1 MSNILVELSNSMAA
15 AAEKAAA
22 STLLVNARRRMPASG
37 IAFAPDLVLTADHV
51 VEQEDGI
58 TVLLP
63 DGSQASASLAG
74 RDPGS
79 DLAVLRLEPGKGPLT
94 PAQAAMQASIGQLV
108 LALGRPSASG
118 IEASLGVVSAMGG
131 PLRTPL
137 GSLERYIRTDATPYP
152 GFSGG
157 PLVDAEGQVVGVNT
171 SGFGR
176 GVVLTIPSEYAW
188 KVADQLA
195 TSGSIKRGYL
205 GVRSEPVELPE
216 SAQND
221 LKRKQATGLLL
232 GSVERKS
239 PAEAAKLIVG
249 DILVAI
255 AGQPVPDH
263 DALFAHLTGAVVG
276 KSVPMQVL
284 RGGQPQVF
292 MVEVGVRP

>member
-15 AAEKAAA
+15 ATEKAAA

-58 TVLLP
+58 TILLP
-63 DGSQASASLAG
+63 DGTQAAAKLAG

-79 DLAVLRLEPGKGPLT
+79 DLAVLRLDGDKERLT
-94 PAQAAMQASIGQLV
+94 PAQPAKEARVGQLV
-108 LALGRPSASG
+108 LALGRPTDAG

-131 PLRTPL
+131 PLRTPN
-137 GSLERYIRTDATPYP
+137 GSIDKYIRTDATPYP

-176 GVVLTIPSEYAW
+176 GVVLTIPAEYAW

-195 TSGSIKRGYL
+195 RSGSVKRGYL
-205 GVRSEPVELPE
+205 GVRSEAVELPE
-216 SAQND
+216 SAQKD
-221 LKRKQATGLLL
+221 LNRKQATGLLL
-232 GSVERKS
+232 VSVEHKS
-239 PAEAAKLIVG
+239 PAETGKLIVG
-249 DILVAI
+249 DILVGI
-255 AGQPVPDH
+255 DSQPVPDH
-263 DALFAHLTGAVVG
+263 DTLFAHLTGDVVG
-276 KSVPMQVL
+276 KSVPMEVL
-284 RGGQPQVF
+284 RGGKPQVF
-292 MVEVGVRP
+292 MVEVGARP

>member
-15 AAEKAAA
+15 ATEKAAA

-63 DGSQASASLAG
+63 DGTQAAAKLAG

-79 DLAVLRLEPGKGPLT
+79 DLAVLHLEKEHAT
-94 PAQAAMQASIGQLV
+94 PAEPALQASIGQLV
-108 LALGRPSASG
+108 LALGRPSDAG
-118 IEASLGVVSAMGG
+118 IEASLGVVSAM
-131 PLRTPL
+131 
-137 GSLERYIRTDATPYP
+137 
-152 GFSGG
+152 GG

-176 GVVLTIPSEYAW
+176 GVVLTIPAEYAW

-195 TSGSIKRGYL
+195 RAGSVKRGYL
-205 GVRSEPVELPE
+205 GVRSEAVELPE
-216 SAQND
+216 DAQKD

-232 GSVERKS
+232 VSVERKS
-239 PAEAAKLIVG
+239 PAESGHLIVG
-249 DILVAI
+249 DILVGI
-255 AGQPVPDH
+255 GGQPVPDH
-263 DALFAHLTGAVVG
+263 DALFAHLTGDVVG
-276 KSVPMQVL
+276 KIVPMEVL
-284 RGGQPQVF
+284 RGGKPQVF
-292 MVEVGVRP
+292 MVEVGARP

>member
-15 AAEKAAA
+15 ATQKAAA
-22 STLLVNARRRMPASG
+22 STLLVNARRRMSASG

-63 DGSQASASLAG
+63 DGTQTAASLAG

-79 DLAVLRLEPGKGPLT
+79 DLAVLRLDAGKQQLT
-94 PAQAAMQASIGQLV
+94 PAEPAMQASIGQLV

-131 PLRTPL
+131 PLSTPR
-137 GSLERYIRTDATPYP
+137 GSLDRYIRTDATPYP

-157 PLVDAEGQVVGVNT
+157 PLVDAEGQVIGVNT

-195 TSGSIKRGYL
+195 TSGSVKHAYL
-205 GVRSEPVELPE
+205 GVRSEAVELPE
-216 SAQND
+216 AAQND

-232 GSVERKS
+232 VSVERKS
-239 PAEAAKLIVG
+239 PAESARLIVG
-249 DILVAI
+249 DILVGI
-255 AGQPVPDH
+255 NGQPVPDH
-263 DALFAHLTGAVVG
+263 DALFAHLTGDAVG
-276 KSVPMQVL
+276 KSVPMEVL

-292 MVEVGVRP
+292 MVELGARQ

>member
-15 AAEKAAA
+15 ATEKAAA

-37 IAFAPDLVLTADHV
+37 IAFAPDLILTADHV
-51 VEQEDGI
+51 VEQEEGI

-63 DGSQASASLAG
+63 NGAEAAARLAG

-79 DLAVLRLEPGKGPLT
+79 DLAVLRLDGKERAT
-94 PAQAAMQASIGQLV
+94 PAEPAMQARIGQLV
-108 LALGRPSASG
+108 LALGRPTNAG

-131 PLRTPL
+131 PLRTPH
-137 GSLERYIRTDATPYP
+137 GSIDKYIRTDATPYP

-176 GVVLTIPSEYAW
+176 GVVLTIPAEVAW
-188 KVADQLA
+188 QVAGQLA
-195 TSGSIKRGYL
+195 RSGSVKRGYL

-216 SAQND
+216 AAQAD

-232 GSVERKS
+232 VSVERKS
-239 PAEAAKLIVG
+239 PAEAGKLIVG
-249 DILVAI
+249 DILVGI

-263 DALFAHLTGAVVG
+263 DALFAHLAGDVVG
-276 KSVPMQVL
+276 KSVPMEVL
-284 RGGQPQVF
+284 RGGKPQVF
-292 MVEVGVRP
+292 MVEVGARP